1 MLAAGEQTPMKTILW
16 AILSANG
23 NYAQR
28 YPSKEALDDFAAH
41 VRRSGNFITGRKTF
55 ELIQANEN
63 RGPGN
68 TPHAFTKTDIVVLS
82 KRGGSI
88 PGVTVIRSPQEALK
102 YLSAKG
108 HQTAL
113 IAGGEKTHNAFL
125 AENLVDEFVFNIAPT
140 LESEGLKIFLPK
152 DSFMEINLL
161 TSSELGSGLVQLHY
175 AIQGDGGDG
184 ANRTP

>member
-1 MLAAGEQTPMKTILW
+1 MKTILW

-41 VRRSGNFITGRKTF
+41 VRRSGNYITGRKTF

-63 RGPGN
+63 RGPGV
-68 TPHAFTKTDIVVLS
+68 TAHAFTKTDIVVLS
-82 KRGGSI
+82 KLGGSI
-88 PGVTVIRSPQEALK
+88 PGVTVVSSPQEALK

-125 AENLVDEFVFNIAPT
+125 AENLVDELVFNIAPT
-140 LESEGLKIFLPK
+140 LEAEGLKIFLPK
-152 DSFMEINLL
+152 DRFMEIRLL
-161 TSSELGSGLVQLHY
+161 KFSELGSGLVQLHY
-175 AIQGDGGDG
+175 VVQGEVGDGT
-184 ANRTP
+184 NRTQ

>member
-1 MLAAGEQTPMKTILW
+1 MKTILW

-23 NYAQR
+23 NYARR

-41 VRRSGNFITGRKTF
+41 VGRSGNIIAGRKTF

-63 RGPGN
+63 RESGI
-68 TPHAFTKTDIVVLS
+68 TAHAFTKADIVVLS
-82 KRGGSI
+82 KRGSSI
-88 PGVTVIRSPQEALK
+88 PGVTVVGSPQEALK
-102 YLSAKG
+102 YLSGKG

-125 AENLVDEFVFNIAPT
+125 AENLVDELVFNITPT
-140 LESEGLKIFLPK
+140 LESEGLKILLPK

-161 TSSELGSGLVQLHY
+161 TFSELGSGLVQLHY
-175 AIQGDGGDG
+175 AIQGEVGDG
-184 ANRTP
+184 TNRTR